1 MNFDV
6 ETKDGMANAV
16 KWTEAMFSQ
25 INDGGVWM
33 IPRSGTVV
41 RVSHKDKTV
50 SITAGMYPENSLRR
64 VIKAMGWTI
73 KQEK

>member
-1 MNFDV
+1 MNFDID
-6 ETKDGMANAV
+6 TQDGMANSV
-16 KWTEAMFSQ
+16 RWTEAMFSQ
-25 INDGGVWM
+25 IKDGGTWM

-50 SITAGMYPENSLRR
+50 SVTAGIYPENSLRR

-73 KQEK
+73 K